1 MFTLKSWTSHLNII
15 SSSLHGTSPSSQQ
28 STMGGGVF
36 LNAKAAG
43 HSTIQIVRLNLEDYT
58 KLKHGLIQRLSA
70 SFGPDNIIN
79 CAEAPGKTD
88 FGDIDINISH
98 DEITDWADV
107 ASTIGATA
115 YLNRG
120 SEKSQKCSFAMRLD
134 GQPCSELPI
143 CYTLCKSNDPLRT
156 PSELTEQAYIQ
167 LDLEVV
173 SPDLNSWTAFYG
185 SYGDLVGIL
194 GNAVTNFGFD
204 VTDRGLRLRLQE
216 ADDSGRGE
224 WEYFQLPLDEGRMML
239 SSDPKKVMEFFG
251 LDVERYDSGF
261 GSEVEIFEW
270 LGKCRMVSELNL
282 KRERNEASE
291 TKRKT
296 ARPMFARF
304 FKEWLPQ
311 HLEEKKTGEGSPDEL
326 DVAHADDDQNSKD
339 LASPADESP
348 GDTGAST
355 GPPAALAGPAT
366 DADNKSSTIRDL
378 RAQYL
383 TESLAFFNKHAEYS
397 TLHDS
402 LLHKRANSTVAQKFR
417 TILAIHSQKK
427 GPKLA
432 ELVRAFRRFVTYR
445 TGQPVILDEANSDD
459 DTELWTFLDASG
471 RQLKDSDTV
480 EKWIKEKFDDV
491 KDRERERVE
500 KEKKKK
506 KKGPEAL

>member
-1 MFTLKSWTSHLNII
+1 
-15 SSSLHGTSPSSQQ
+15 
-28 STMGGGVF
+28 MGGSAF
-36 LNAKAAG
+36 LNARAEG
-43 HSTIQIVRLNLEDYT
+43 HPTIQIVRLNLEDYT
-58 KLKHGLIQRLSA
+58 RFKHDLIQRLSA
-70 SFGPDNIIN
+70 SFVWDNIID
-79 CAEAPGKTD
+79 CVEAPGKTD

-98 DEITDWADV
+98 EGIIDWADV

-120 SEKSQKCSFAMRLD
+120 SEKSQKCSFALRLD
-134 GQPCSELPI
+134 GQPCFYPPI
-143 CYTLCKSNDPLRT
+143 CYTLCKSNDSLQT
-156 PSELTEQAYIQ
+156 PSELTKDAYFQ
-167 LDLEVV
+167 LDLEIV
-173 SPDLNSWTAFYG
+173 SPDLKDWTAFYG

-224 WEYFQLPLDEGRMML
+224 WEHFQLPLEEGRMML

-251 LDVERYDSGF
+251 LNVERYYSGF

-270 LGKCRMVSELNL
+270 LGECRMISELSL

-311 HLEEKKTGEGSPDEL
+311 YLGEKGIGEGSPDEL
-326 DVAHADDDQNSKD
+326 DVTYADDDQDSKD

-348 GDTGAST
+348 GDTSASKAS
-355 GPPAALAGPAT
+355 PAALPDQIAT

-383 TESLAFFNKHAEYS
+383 AESLTFFNKHAEYT
-397 TLHDS
+397 TLHES
-402 LLHKRANSTVAQKFR
+402 LLHKRANSTVAHKFR
-417 TILAIHSQKK
+417 AILATHSQKK

-432 ELVRAFRRFVTYR
+432 ELVRAFRRHTAYR
-445 TGQPVILDEANSDD
+445 NGEPVIFDQANSDD

-471 RQLKDSDTV
+471 RQLQNSDTV
-480 EKWIKEKFDDV
+480 EKWIKENFDGV
-491 KDRERERVE
+491 KDRERTRAQKE
-500 KEKKKK
+500 KEKK
-506 KKGPEAL
+506 GAGAL